1 MNKAVTPVALALTD
15 PSLVGEARRLCTQLG
30 LLAGLGADASSRV
43 AIITTELA
51 TNLVK
56 HAREGELLGRV
67 FSEGG
72 RTGIE
77 ITSVDRGPGMDRP
90 EECFRDGYSTA
101 GSPGTGL
108 GAVRRLASSVD
119 TYSIPRT
126 ATVIVARILAGD
138 APPTPLETGLIL
150 APAPREKECGDAVA
164 FLTHGPRTTV
174 LMVDGL
180 GHGPHAAAAA
190 NEAVR
195 VFQEDPSPSLPELVH
210 RIHGALQKTRGAA
223 LALARIDQ
231 ERGTLDHCGVG
242 NITASIAR
250 QGPPKMLIS
259 PGGIVGH
266 MLPNLKTASIAWEK
280 GDTLIMHSDGL
291 HVTGKGITHPGLLV
305 RHPAV
310 LAGMLY
316 AEQKRGRDDASVVVL
331 RLRSH
336 V

>member
-67 FSEGG
+67 FAEGG
-72 RTGIE
+72 RTGVE

-108 GAVRRLASSVD
+108 GAVRRLASSVE
-119 TYSIPRT
+119 TYSLVGT
-126 ATVIVARILAGD
+126 GTVIVARILAGD
-138 APPTPLETGLIL
+138 APPAPVETGLIL
-150 APAPREKECGDAVA
+150 SPAPREKACGDAISFV
-164 FLTHGPRTTV
+164 TRGPRTTV
-174 LMVDGL
+174 LAVDGL
-180 GHGPHAAAAA
+180 GHGVNAAAAA
-190 NEAVR
+190 DEAVR
-195 VFQEDPSPSLPELVH
+195 VFHEDPVAPLSDLLH
-210 RIHGALQKTRGAA
+210 RFHGALQKTRGAA
-223 LALARIDQ
+223 LALARIDH
-231 ERGTLDHCGVG
+231 ERGTLDYCGVG
-242 NITASIAR
+242 NITATIAR
-250 QGPPKMLIS
+250 QSSIKALIS

-266 MLPNLKTASIAWEK
+266 MLPSLKISSLAWEK
-280 GDTLIMHSDGL
+280 SDTLIMHSDGL
-291 HVTGKGITHPGLLV
+291 HVTGKALSHPGLLV

-310 LAGMLY
+310 LAGVLY
-316 AEQKRGRDDASVVVL
+316 AQQKRGRDDASVVVL
-331 RLRSH
+331 RLRSDT
-336 V
+336 